1 MSKVELINRR
11 TWKNPLERRY
21 YRAIHGYI
29 DQGEEK
35 AFDLAL
41 AAASGARVLDI
52 GVGAGRT
59 AELLAPRSRSYVG
72 IDYTPEMID
81 LSHRLLPELRFEVM
95 DARNLAAFEDASFDL
110 AVFSYNG
117 IDSVEGEGR
126 LQVLNEVAR
135 VLRPGGCF
143 VFSTF
148 NRGWNGFGTSR
159 FSPRVTWTAD
169 PVRLAYRLTMRSM
182 GWFRQHW
189 YRRYE
194 IQGEHNVILHHAHH
208 FGIMVY
214 ATTPAQ
220 LRRQLTDA
228 GFEARFDLFSP
239 QGEMLDFG
247 GETCDV
253 EYFHVL
259 AVRGHDQESENRH
272 SSAPRKLDLLSS
284 ADPI

>member
-1 MSKVELINRR
+1 MGG
-11 TWKNPLERRY
+11 PD
-21 YRAIHGYI
+21 G
-29 DQGEEK
+29 
-35 AFDLAL
+35 
-41 AAASGARVLDI
+41 
-52 GVGAGRT
+52 
-59 AELLAPRSRSYVG
+59 ELLAPRSRSYVG

-110 AVFSYNG
+110 VVFSYNG

-135 VLRPGGCF
+135 VLRPGSCF

-239 QGEMLDFG
+239 QGKCWISVARLATWSISTSSPCGVTIRRARSGTRRLRESS
-247 GETCDV
+247 TCCRCRSYLTALT
-253 EYFHVL
+253 E
-259 AVRGHDQESENRH
+259 A
-272 SSAPRKLDLLSS
+272 
-284 ADPI
+284 